1 MLGESLTTMVCLQ
14 YGRHLTNEH
23 RVNIS
28 AGGKGKKHRPFT
40 EKTRALMSAAQK
52 GIPKSPEHCAAISAG
67 HIGYLGKR
75 HTPETCLRISE
86 KKKGVPN
93 SKESNE
99 KRSATMKGVPR
110 LTTRNRIHIT
120 DGISSRMIKP
130 DTIIPMGWRKGR
142 K

>member
-1 MLGESLTTMVCLQ
+1 
-14 YGRHLTNEH
+14 
-23 RVNIS
+23 
-28 AGGKGKKHRPFT
+28 
-40 EKTRALMSAAQK
+40 MSAAQK
-52 GIPKSPEHCAAISAG
+52 GVPKSPEHCAAISVG
-67 HIGYLGKR
+67 RIGKPGKR

-110 LTTRNRIHIT
+110 LMMKNRIHIT
-120 DGISSRMIKP
+120 DGISSRMIKS